1 MCKYCNTEESIVH
14 SGTDAFMLGCLG
26 DLHKICYKCANERM
40 QEEE

>member
-14 SGTDAFMLGCLG
+14 RGTDAFMLGCLD
-26 DLHKICYKCANERM
+26 DLHKICDKCANERM